1 MTGRDTDY
9 WDAVA
14 ATWDATHPQA
24 LWRTHSDAVNLSLL
38 ARWLPK
44 ERVRRLLK
52 TDVFDEAFGEG
63 LIPLLMSRAE
73 HLVNMDVSLSAI
85 GSARKRYPR
94 IRVVGVDVRSLPFS
108 DDTFDIIVSTSTLD
122 HFLSRDDIMI
132 SLRELYRV
140 LRPGGQL
147 ILTLDNPANP
157 VVALRNVLPFRPLYR
172 LGVLPYFVGATA
184 GPCSLPPRLRQIGF
198 GVEEV
203 GYVLHCPRLLAVP
216 IARIL
221 EKYAVQKAHRRFL
234 RVMMAFEHF
243 SHWPTRFFTGHY
255 IAVRAAKPRAIPSS
269 SPSHDEIG

>member
-1 MTGRDTDY
+1 MTGRKTGY
-9 WDAVA
+9 WDSVA
-14 ATWDATHPQA
+14 RNWDAMRPQT
-24 LWRTHSDAVNLSLL
+24 LWRKHSDAVNLSLL

-63 LIPLLMSRAE
+63 LLPLLMSRAE
-73 HLVNMDVSLSAI
+73 CLVNIDVSLSAI

-94 IRVVGVDVRSLPFS
+94 IRAIGVDVRSLPFT
-108 DDTFDIIVSTSTLD
+108 DDTFDMIVSTSTLD
-122 HFLSRDDIMI
+122 HFPSRGDIMV

-140 LRPGGQL
+140 LRPGGKL

-157 VVALRNVLPFRPLYR
+157 IIALRNVLPFRPLHR

-184 GPCSLPPRLRQIGF
+184 GPRSLPPRLRQVGF

-203 GYVLHCPRLLAVP
+203 GSVMHCPRLLAVP

-221 EKYAVQKAHRRFL
+221 ERYASQEAQRRFL
-234 RVMMAFEHF
+234 RVMMAFEYL
-243 SHWPTRFFTGHY
+243 SRWPTRFLTGHFV
-255 IAVRAAKPRAIPSS
+255 AVRAVKSFAGTTLPPAVL
-269 SPSHDEIG
+269 